1 MLRPR
6 PRPNRPPHRAPC
18 RANPRPVLGYR
29 HIHRFRP
36 PNVHAVYRIVYR
48 KNQLHSQYSLR
59 VYALLTSGAYTFS
72 PCINEKHP
80 RQLSRTSCWCF
91 RPCNLFLKDTPFFN
105 LLRRLPSALPQ
116 AQKGFLSIFQK
127 TRKIMPA
134 LSAALAGSSIDFIIS
149 LQFQR
154 FFPSIFRP

>member
-59 VYALLTSGAYTFS
+59 VYALLTSGARTFS
-72 PCINEKHP
+72 SCINEKHP

-91 RPCNLFLKDTPFFN
+91 RPCNLFLKDTPF
-105 LLRRLPSALPQ
+105 LTSSVGCLRRCLRHK
-116 AQKGFLSIFQK
+116 KG
-127 TRKIMPA
+127 
-134 LSAALAGSSIDFIIS
+134 
-149 LQFQR
+149 
-154 FFPSIFRP
+154 FFPSSKNPKKSCPPSPLRWLAPR